1 MFVTL
6 ATTHPPLD
14 LLAGARQ
21 ESHVTLT
28 ALCTVH
34 QVPEIQ
40 KPLRFTEVR
49 SNAVTDTAFIGSSYV
64 TDKSQHEPAKT
75 PQQLMTKVYRLESGL
90 DVMQL
95 VIRDRIPPRPT
106 SPPAPRTRLHP
117 LGQNGAAAA
126 GLATRL
132 SQLLLFSQLPWQL
145 MICWPGWDLQRDIRS
160 LAARAAMETIKELEE
175 ERKPSIAE
183 LEELGGIKARMTGA
197 IAGMAIVKKKTA
209 QLPAPPP
216 KVLSYVEINYFLAGV
231 LSE

>member
-1 MFVTL
+1 M
-6 ATTHPPLD
+6 
-14 LLAGARQ
+14 
-21 ESHVTLT
+21 
-28 ALCTVH
+28 
-34 QVPEIQ
+34 PEIQ

-64 TDKSQHEPAKT
+64 TDKSQHEPAKPAKT

-90 DVMQL
+90 DVMRL
-95 VIRDRIPPRPT
+95 VIRDRIPARAA
-106 SPPAPRTRLHP
+106 SPPVPRTRLHP

-160 LAARAAMETIKELEE
+160 LAARAAMETIKEVEE

-216 KVLSYVEINYFLAGV
+216 KVCSNHYRLCLRK
-231 LSE
+231 